1 MRDKYMAGEKYWKIL
16 LVVMVI
22 TSGGRK
28 ATFFGKIL
36 KSLLDI

>member
-22 TSGGRK
+22 TSGRK